1 MTTTTT
7 TTTMEH
13 KPGAALKPM
22 TQLLDELR
30 ASGLVADLNTEEGRR
45 LCLNYIT
52 SSELRYRDF
61 GFDYA
66 VLADV
71 IYEQD
76 RANTTAYLA
85 FVEEHFPGS
94 LFIVHGDEGL
104 APCLE
109 DAWAQEYSRAELDA
123 IWGTEEGW
131 PYHERL
137 QAMHHRRSTS
147 PARLKELGY

>member
-1 MTTTTT
+1 MTTR
-7 TTTMEH
+7 TMQP
-13 KPGAALKPM
+13 KPPLKPM
-22 TQLLDELR
+22 TQLLDELV
-30 ASGLVADLNTEEGRR
+30 ASGLVADLNTEEGRM

-61 GFDYA
+61 GFSHA
-66 VLADV
+66 VSAEVL
-71 IYEQD
+71 YEQD
-76 RANTTAYLA
+76 RANTTTYIQ

-109 DAWAQEYSRAELDA
+109 EAWAQEYSRAELDA

-131 PYHERL
+131 PYHDQL
-137 QAMHHRRSTS
+137 QALYRSSGGRS
-147 PARLKELGY
+147 PEDLKALGY